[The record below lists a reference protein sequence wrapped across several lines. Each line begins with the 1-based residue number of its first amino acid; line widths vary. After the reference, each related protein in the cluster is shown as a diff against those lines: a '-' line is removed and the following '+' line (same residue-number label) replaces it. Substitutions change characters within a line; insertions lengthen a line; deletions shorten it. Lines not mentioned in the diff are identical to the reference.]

1 MRRFGLA
8 LVVCATVGA
17 VGATA
22 YGRSASARRLPLRS
36 LRPATAH
43 LTAIVEAHGRYRL
56 ARVDPSTLRTVRTS
70 AWRSGWDWGW
80 VTSPD
85 DSRVAVAAC
94 RRKCTSFALR
104 FASATTLRWAPH
116 TVPLDGGFYAGLW
129 PRPGKLYALVGG
141 DTTLALDTVDT
152 VSRKVVTSQSLAAP
166 LLQLARSADGL
177 VVLAGTFN
185 AIVPVRL
192 LVIGSDGT
200 VRTVTV
206 QRILAGTHYDTKS
219 QDPIGATNLPGL
231 AVDPS
236 SGIAY
241 VIDPSGLVATVD
253 LGNLSVA
260 YHQLGSGSLLARIA
274 DWLTPPAEAKG
285 TNGNQLVAQWLGKG
299 LIAVAGT
306 QETATAQVDSYRPTG
321 LRIIDTR
328 NWSVR
333 MLDQQ
338 ADTFMVADGLLLA
351 TGRRSSYGNT
361 QHVHGEGLAAYGPD
375 GALRWRVKG
384 LGGQLYLADVY
395 RSLALV
401 DGHGTL
407 HLVDLATGRVMHGP
421 PPPAAGGLLLGPG
434 SPTTPGFPWG

>member
-1 MRRFGLA
+1 MRHFGV
-8 LVVCATVGA
+8 LVACAA
-17 VGATA
+17 VGAFGLTA
-22 YGRSASARRLPLRS
+22 YGGGTSARRIPLRS
-36 LRPATAH
+36 PRPATSH
-43 LTAIVEAHGRYRL
+43 LTAIVESRGRSRL
-56 ARVDPSTLRTVRTS
+56 ARVNPSTLRTLRTS
-70 AWRSGWDWGW
+70 AWRTGAAWGW

-85 DSRVAVAAC
+85 GRRVALAEC
-94 RRKCTSFALR
+94 RRKCNSFVLR
-104 FASATTLRWAPH
+104 FASAATLRWKPGAA
-116 TVPLDGGFYAGLW
+116 PLDGGFYAGLW

-152 VSRKVVTSQSLAAP
+152 VSRKVVTSQPLAAP
-166 LLQLARSADGL
+166 LLQLGRSADDL

-200 VRTVTV
+200 VRSVTV
-206 QRILAGTHYDTKS
+206 QRILAGRHYDTKS
-219 QDPIGATNLPGL
+219 QDPIGTTNLPGL
-231 AVDPS
+231 AIDPS

-241 VIDPSGLVATVD
+241 VIDPSGLVAAVN

-260 YHQLGSGSLLARIA
+260 YHQLGSGSLLTRIA
-274 DWLTPPAEAKG
+274 DRLTPLAEAKG
-285 TNGNQLVAQWLGKG
+285 TNGNQLGAQWLGKG
-299 LIAVAGT
+299 LIAVAGI

-333 MLDQQ
+333 VLDQQ
-338 ADTFMVADGLLLA
+338 ADTFMVADGLILA
-351 TGRRSSYGNT
+351 TGTRRSSGNT
-361 QHVHGEGLAAYGPD
+361 QHVYGEGLAAYGPD
-375 GALRWRVKG
+375 GSLRWRLKG
-384 LGGQLYLADVY
+384 LGGQLYLAEVY